1 MPIQAAGA
9 AGVEGTVE
17 VFEQY
22 AAGLVDLDGFSHI
35 ILLYQFHQSSGYDLS
50 VVPFLDDKP
59 HGLFATRAPRRPNP
73 VGLSIVRLNRV
84 ENGIL
89 HISNVDI
96 LDETPLLDI
105 KPYVPAFDQPGEVR
119 SGWIE
124 DVGESISDYSADN
137 RFK

>member
-124 DVGESISDYSADN
+124 DVRESISDYSADN

>member
-50 VVPFLDDKP
+50 VVPFLTNP
-59 HGLFATRAPRRPNP
+59 TGCSRP
-73 VGLSIVRLNRV
+73 V
-84 ENGIL
+84 
-89 HISNVDI
+89 H
-96 LDETPLLDI
+96 
-105 KPYVPAFDQPGEVR
+105 PGDR
-119 SGWIE
+119 IPSACQSSG
-124 DVGESISDYSADN
+124 
-137 RFK
+137 

>member
-9 AGVEGTVE
+9 AGIEGTVE